1 MRKTKHE
8 ILCTH
13 LLRTWLQDFTERER
27 ERERFFGVLV
37 WSCSLARVLE
47 KESRSE
53 GKTEVKI
60 F

>member
-1 MRKTKHE
+1 MHSPPPYMAARFHRE
-8 ILCTH
+8 
-13 LLRTWLQDFTERER
+13 RERER

>member
-1 MRKTKHE
+1 MHSPPPYMAARFH
-8 ILCTH
+8 
-13 LLRTWLQDFTERER
+13 RERER
-27 ERERFFGVLV
+27 ERERFFGVPV